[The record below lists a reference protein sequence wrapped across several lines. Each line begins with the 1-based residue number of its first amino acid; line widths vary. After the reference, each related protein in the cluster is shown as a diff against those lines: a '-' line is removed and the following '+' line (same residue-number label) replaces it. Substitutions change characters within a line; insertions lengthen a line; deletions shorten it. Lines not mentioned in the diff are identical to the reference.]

1 MLDVARVLLLAVH
14 WLLAAALLV
23 RGGCGLRCCRLAG
36 EVLAVLAV
44 LAVAVLVAA
53 TCCLAGVLLGRRW
66 LAGRRRGRHHRHRT
80 SRRWNRSGSSHKKD
94 GDAAKRTGDH
104 NHIQPQQG

>member
-44 LAVAVLVAA
+44 LAAL
-53 TCCLAGVLLGRRW
+53 GVC
-66 LAGRRRGRHHRHRT
+66 GRRRLG
-80 SRRWNRSGSSHKKD
+80 
-94 GDAAKRTGDH
+94 
-104 NHIQPQQG
+104 